1 METIGLIWNGHTF
14 RNSQTQ
20 GFRVELHTDKQG
32 QYKTGSRQGKE
43 SDRVRLKEAFKSLV
57 EGGCP
62 ESDYSAC
69 PLNFCQFYIGFHWFY
84 AHLYWKGKVSGTSVY
99 SRLRLNTLVIRDVE
113 LNNFLL
119 IVLEFDY
126 FMSIQVCYNCKLQ
139 HLLTRVTQ
147 G

>member
-1 METIGLIWNGHTF
+1 METIGLTWNGHKF

-62 ESDYSAC
+62 ESDYSAR
-69 PLNFCQFYIGFHWFY
+69 PLTFCHFQFYIGFHWFY
-84 AHLYWKGKVSGTSVY
+84 AHLY
-99 SRLRLNTLVIRDVE
+99 
-113 LNNFLL
+113 
-119 IVLEFDY
+119 
-126 FMSIQVCYNCKLQ
+126 
-139 HLLTRVTQ
+139 
-147 G
+147 